1 MNKSVLVNGTF
12 RSGSGAVNDYLS
24 SRKDFTNPLGDNE
37 FRIVSDPMGLQN
49 LFNICYK
56 DPGLLS
62 SAYAFQEFQRYIFN
76 LQKYTVYLSPGVK
89 GKLYKKNLLNFKDE
103 FIKKV
108 TKLSYYAM
116 PHYSR
121 VNLNFREN
129 VKYSLALKLKKEN
142 PETKLRNIIIP
153 KEKNFFLK
161 KAKIYIK
168 KVIHNSTIHKI
179 KNKNIVLNNS
189 IDIFNSIESSKFFN
203 NPKIIIVIRD
213 PRDIFSS
220 MKIGKAAAAPNYD
233 VKIFVNWY
241 KHFFCGNEFNKILN
255 NKKVFTII
263 FENFVNN
270 FDKEN
275 EKLCK
280 FLGINKKFQ
289 LKNNNTFN
297 LEISKKNVGKSKK
310 NLSKYEI
317 QYIEKK
323 LSQYLKW

>member
-12 RSGSGAVNDYLS
+12 RSGSGVVNDYIS

-56 DPGLLS
+56 NPGLLS
-62 SAYAFQEFQRYIFN
+62 SAYAFQEFQRYIYN
-76 LQKYTVYLSPGVK
+76 LQKYTVYLAPGVR
-89 GKLYKKNLLNFKDE
+89 GKLYKKNLLSLTDE
-103 FIKKV
+103 FIKRITKV
-108 TKLSYYAM
+108 SYYAM

-129 VKYSLALKLKKEN
+129 IKYLLALKFKKKN
-142 PETKLRNIIIP
+142 SETKLRNIIIP

-161 KAKIYIK
+161 EAKTYIK

-179 KNKNIVLNNS
+179 KTKNIVLNNS
-189 IDIFNSIESSKFFN
+189 IDIFNSIESSRFFD
-203 NPKIIIVIRD
+203 NPKIINVIRD

-220 MKIGKAAAAPNYD
+220 MKIGKAAAAPSYD

-241 KHFFCGNEFNKILN
+241 KHFFCGDEFKKILN
-255 NKKVFTII
+255 NKKILII
-263 FENFVNN
+263 SFENFVNN

-289 LKNNNTFN
+289 LKNDNIFN
-297 LEISKKNVGKSKK
+297 IEISKKNVGKSKK

-317 QYIEKK
+317 QYIEKR
-323 LSQYLKW
+323 LSKYLKW